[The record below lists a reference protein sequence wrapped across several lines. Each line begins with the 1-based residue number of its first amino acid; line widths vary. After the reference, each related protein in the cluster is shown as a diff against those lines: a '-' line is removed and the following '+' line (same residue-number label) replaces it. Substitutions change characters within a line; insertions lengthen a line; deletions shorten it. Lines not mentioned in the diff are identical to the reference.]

1 VEELYYDCLG
11 NCINDADMD
20 QVCDEFDYDDGLS
33 TIEIEESAGSL
44 LKMIDILGRAHTTH
58 KKGMLLFYIYKN
70 GKVQKRMQY

>member
-1 VEELYYDCLG
+1 
-11 NCINDADMD
+11 MD

-33 TIEIEESAGSL
+33 TIVIEESAGSL

-70 GKVQKRMQY
+70 GKVKKRMQY